1 LFRTAVKFRH
11 QKDLLAVAVAQRFT
25 HDDFTFAVMIIPAI
39 VHEGDAVVDGSAH
52 DTNAFVLVAR
62 ITDVRTTE
70 PDRGNFDA
78 GFAERALRNFALWAA
93 ICPAAEAAIVP
104 AVKTVTTLRRLGAS

>member
-1 LFRTAVKFRH
+1 MK
-11 QKDLLAVAVAQRFT
+11 
-25 HDDFTFAVMIIPAI
+25 
-39 VHEGDAVVDGSAH
+39 
-52 DTNAFVLVAR
+52 
-62 ITDVRTTE
+62 TTE